1 MPILMAAKEKRISK
15 SSLFSSDI
23 GIDLG
28 TANTLVYVRGRG
40 IVLNEPSVVTVNDK
54 TGQVVAIG
62 KEAKMMLG
70 KTPPHVRVVRPLS
83 HGVISDFE
91 VTEEL
96 LAYLI
101 RKAQGDRTRLFGP
114 RVVVGV
120 PTGVTNVESRAV
132 RDAALAS
139 GAREV
144 YIVEETMAGAIGAKL
159 PVRDP
164 VGTMVLDIGG
174 GTTDIAVIALGGT
187 VASKSSH
194 VAGDRFNEN
203 IIDFVRSEFQLAI
216 GEKTAE
222 DVKIGIGAV
231 LPLSEPLTQA
241 VRGRDLATGLPR
253 EVKLTDTHIREAL
266 QPSLDK
272 LMEAMKEVIEATP
285 PELLSDVLER
295 GVTVF
300 GGGAL
305 LRGLPEMLSNMLGVP
320 VFVATD
326 PLTAVVRGTGI
337 IVEDP
342 RAWSGIFL
350 HEDAIL
356 PQT

>member
-1 MPILMAAKEKRISK
+1 MAKKK
-15 SSLFSSDI
+15 SIKGTSLWGGDI

-62 KEAKMMLG
+62 KEAKAMLG
-70 KTPPHVRVVRPLS
+70 KTPPHVRAVRPLS

-91 VTEEL
+91 VTQEL
-96 LAYLI
+96 LAYLL
-101 RKAQGDRTRLFGP
+101 RKAQGDRTRLWGP
-114 RVVVGV
+114 RVVIGV

-159 PVRDP
+159 PVNEP

-174 GTTDIAVIALGGT
+174 GTTDIAVLSLGGP
-187 VASKSSH
+187 VAAKSSH
-194 VAGDRFNEN
+194 VAGDRFNDN
-203 IIDFVRSEFQLAI
+203 IIEYVRSEFQLAI

-222 DVKIGIGAV
+222 EVKIAIGAV
-231 LPLSEPLTQA
+231 LPLQDALLRP

-253 EVKLTDTHIREAL
+253 EIMMTDAHVREAL
-266 QPSLDK
+266 QPSFDK
-272 LMEAMKEVIEATP
+272 LMETMKEVIEATP

-305 LRGLPEMLSNMLGVP
+305 IQGLPEFLSKMLGVP
-320 VFVATD
+320 VYVATD

-350 HEDAIL
+350 DEDEIL
-356 PQT
+356 PEN

>member
-1 MPILMAAKEKRISK
+1 MVRRFSK

-40 IVLNEPSVVTVNDK
+40 IVIAEPSVVAVNDK
-54 TGQVVAIG
+54 TGQVVAVG
-62 KEAKMMLG
+62 TEAKRMLG
-70 KTPPHVRVVRPLS
+70 KTPSHIRAVRPLS

-101 RKAQGDRTRLFGP
+101 NKAQGGRSRLFGP

-132 RDAALAS
+132 RDAALTA

-144 YIVEETMAGAIGAKL
+144 YIMEEPVAGAIGVKL
-159 PVRDP
+159 PIQEA

-174 GTTDIAVIALGGT
+174 GTTDIAVLALGGT
-187 VASKSSH
+187 VSSKSSQ

-203 IIDFVRSEFQLAI
+203 IIDFVRSEFQLLI
-216 GEKTAE
+216 GERTAE
-222 DVKIGIGAV
+222 EVKIGIGAV
-231 LPLSEPLTQA
+231 LPMNDALEKA

-253 EVKLTDTHIREAL
+253 EITLTDAHVREAL
-266 QPSLDK
+266 EPSLDT
-272 LMEAMKEVIEATP
+272 LMEAMKEVIEKTP

-295 GVTVF
+295 GVVVF

-305 LRGLPEMLSNMLGVP
+305 LRGLPQLLSKMLGVP
-320 VFVATD
+320 VHVAPE

-337 IVEDP
+337 VTEDP
-342 RAWSGIFL
+342 RPWANTFIDEEVSL
-350 HEDAIL
+350 REA
-356 PQT
+356 

>member
-1 MPILMAAKEKRISK
+1 MKKRLTKNSF
-15 SSLFSSDI
+15 FSSDI

-62 KEAKMMLG
+62 KEAKLMLG
-70 KTPPHVRVVRPLS
+70 KTPPHVRAVRPLS

-96 LAYLI
+96 LSYLI
-101 RKAQGDRTRLFGP
+101 RKAQGDRSRLFGP

-132 RDAALAS
+132 RDAALNA

-144 YIVEETMAGAIGAKL
+144 FILEEPVAGAIGAKL
-159 PVRDP
+159 PIHDP

-174 GTTDIAVIALGGT
+174 GTTDIAVISLGGT

-194 VAGDRFNEN
+194 VAGDRFNDN

-222 DVKIGIGAV
+222 EVKMHIGAV
-231 LPLSEPLTQA
+231 MPQGAMLERA

-253 EVKLTDTHIREAL
+253 EILMTDAHVREAL
-266 QPSLDK
+266 QPSLDT
-272 LMEAMKEVIEATP
+272 LMEAMKEVIESTP

-305 LRGLPEMLSNMLGVP
+305 LRGLPELLSKMLGVP
-320 VFVATD
+320 VFVAPD
-326 PLTAVVRGTGI
+326 PLTAVVRGTGL
-337 IVEDP
+337 VTEDP
-342 RAWSGIFL
+342 RPWSGMFL
-350 HEDAIL
+350 YEDAIL
-356 PQT
+356 SQA

>member
-1 MPILMAAKEKRISK
+1 MVRRFSR

-40 IVLNEPSVVTVNDK
+40 IVIAEPSVVAVNDK
-54 TGQVVAIG
+54 TGQVVAVG
-62 KEAKMMLG
+62 ADAKRMLG
-70 KTPPHVRVVRPLS
+70 KTPPHIRAVRPLS

-101 RKAQGDRTRLFGP
+101 NKAQSGRSRLFGP

-132 RDAALAS
+132 RDAALTA

-144 YIVEETMAGAIGAKL
+144 YIMEEPVAGAIGVKL
-159 PVRDP
+159 PIQEA

-174 GTTDIAVIALGGT
+174 GTTDIAVLALGGT
-187 VASKSSH
+187 VSSKSSH
-194 VAGDRFNEN
+194 VAGDRFNDN
-203 IIDFVRSEFQLAI
+203 IIDYVRSEFQLLI
-216 GEKTAE
+216 GERTAE
-222 DVKIGIGAV
+222 DVKIGIGSV
-231 LPLSEPLTQA
+231 IPLKDPLEKA

-253 EVKLTDTHIREAL
+253 EVMLTDAHVREAL
-266 QPSLDK
+266 EPSFDS
-272 LMEAMKEVIEATP
+272 LMEAMKEVIEKTP

-295 GVTVF
+295 GVVAF

-305 LRGLPEMLSNMLGVP
+305 LRGLPQLLSKMLGVP
-320 VFVATD
+320 VHVAPE

-337 IVEDP
+337 VTEDP
-342 RAWSGIFL
+342 RPWANTFIDEEISL
-350 HEDAIL
+350 REA
-356 PQT
+356 

>member
-1 MPILMAAKEKRISK
+1 MARISK
-15 SSLFSSDI
+15 SSFFSSDI

-40 IVLNEPSVVTVNDK
+40 VVINEPSVVAVNDK
-54 TGQVVAIG
+54 TGTVVAVG
-62 KEAKMMLG
+62 KDAKAMLG
-70 KTPPHVRVVRPLS
+70 KTPPHIRAVRPLS

-101 RKAQGDRTRLFGP
+101 NKAQGGRARLFGP
-114 RVVVGV
+114 RVVIGV

-132 RDAALAS
+132 RDAAMTA

-144 YIVEETMAGAIGAKL
+144 FIIDEPVAGAIGAKL
-159 PVRDP
+159 PIHEA

-174 GTTDIAVIALGGT
+174 GTTDIGVISLGGT
-187 VASKSSH
+187 VAAKSSQ
-194 VAGDRFNEN
+194 VAGDRLNDN
-203 IIDFVRSEFQLAI
+203 IVEYVRSEFKLGI
-216 GEKTAE
+216 GDRTAE
-222 DVKIGIGAV
+222 EVKIAIGAV
-231 LPLSEPLTQA
+231 VPLTEVLSRP

-253 EVKLTDTHIREAL
+253 EVILTDSHVREAL
-266 QPSLDK
+266 APSLDA
-272 LMEAMKEVIEATP
+272 LMDTMKDVIERTP

-305 LRGLPEMLSNMLGVP
+305 LRGLPQLLAKMLGVP
-320 VFVATD
+320 VRVAPD

-337 IVEDP
+337 VTEDP
-342 RAWSGIFL
+342 EPYTSFFIDEA
-350 HEDAIL
+350 DIL
-356 PQT
+356 SEA

>member
-1 MPILMAAKEKRISK
+1 MARKRFSK
-15 SSLFSSDI
+15 SSFFSSDI

-40 IVLNEPSVVTVNDK
+40 IVIDEPSVVTLNEK
-54 TGQVVAIG
+54 TGQVVAVG
-62 KEAKMMLG
+62 KEAKLMLG
-70 KTPPHVRVVRPLS
+70 KTPPHIRAVRPLS

-101 RKAQGDRTRLFGP
+101 NKAQDGRSRLLGP
-114 RVVVGV
+114 RVVIGV

-132 RDAALAS
+132 RDAALTA

-144 YIVEETMAGAIGAKL
+144 YILEEPMAGAIGAKL
-159 PVRDP
+159 PITQAI
-164 VGTMVLDIGG
+164 GTMVLDIGG

-222 DVKIGIGAV
+222 DTKIAIGSV
-231 LPLSEPLTQA
+231 LPLDEPLTRA

-253 EVKLTDTHIREAL
+253 EIILTDAHVREAL
-266 QPSLDK
+266 TPSLDS

-305 LRGLPEMLSNMLGVP
+305 LRGLPELLATMLGVP
-320 VFVATD
+320 VHIAPD
-326 PLTAVVRGTGI
+326 PLTCVVRGSGI
-337 IVEDP
+337 VTEDP
-342 RAWSGIFL
+342 RSFEEVFL
-350 HEDAIL
+350 HEEAIL
-356 PQT
+356 SQA

>member
-1 MPILMAAKEKRISK
+1 MAKRRFSK
-15 SSLFSSDI
+15 NSIFSSDI

-54 TGQVVAIG
+54 TGQMVAVG

-70 KTPPHVRVVRPLS
+70 KTPPHIRAVRPLH

-101 RKAQGDRTRLFGP
+101 RKAQGGRSRLLGP

-132 RDAALAS
+132 RDAALTA

-144 YIVEETMAGAIGAKL
+144 FILEEPMAGAIGAKL
-159 PVRDP
+159 PITEAI
-164 VGTMVLDIGG
+164 GTMVLDIGG
-174 GTTDIAVIALGGT
+174 GSTDIAVIALGGT
-187 VASKSSH
+187 VSSKSSH

-222 DVKIGIGAV
+222 DTKIAIGAV
-231 LPLSEPLTQA
+231 LPLPAPLERA

-253 EVKLTDTHIREAL
+253 EIIMTDAHIREAL
-266 QPSLDK
+266 SPSLDS
-272 LMEAMKEVIEATP
+272 LMEAMKEVIEQTP

-305 LRGLPEMLSNMLGVP
+305 LRGLPQLLSRMLGVP
-320 VFVATD
+320 VHVAAD

-337 IVEDP
+337 VTEDP
-342 RAWSGIFL
+342 EPWKDAFV

-356 PQT
+356 THA

>member
-1 MPILMAAKEKRISK
+1 MARKRLSR
-15 SSLFSSDI
+15 SSFFSTDI

-40 IVLNEPSVVTVNDK
+40 IVIDEPSVVALNDK
-54 TGQVVAIG
+54 TGQVVAVG
-62 KEAKMMLG
+62 MGAKLMLG
-70 KTPPHVRVVRPLS
+70 KTPPHIRAVRPLS

-101 RKAQGDRTRLFGP
+101 NKAQNGRSSLLGP
-114 RVVVGV
+114 RVVIGV
-120 PTGVTNVESRAV
+120 PTGVTNVQSRAV
-132 RDAALAS
+132 RDAALTA

-144 YIVEETMAGAIGAKL
+144 YILEEPMAGAIGAKL
-159 PVRDP
+159 PILEA

-174 GTTDIAVIALGGT
+174 GTTDISVIALGGT
-187 VASKSSH
+187 VAGKSSH

-203 IIDFVRSEFQLAI
+203 IIDYVRSEFQLAI

-222 DVKIGIGAV
+222 DTKIAIGAV
-231 LPLSEPLTQA
+231 LPLETSLTKA
-241 VRGRDLATGLPR
+241 IRGRDLATGLPR
-253 EVKLTDTHIREAL
+253 EIVLTDTHVREAL
-266 QPSLDK
+266 SPSLDS
-272 LMEAMKEVIEATP
+272 LMDAMKEVIEATP

-305 LRGLPEMLSNMLGVP
+305 LRGLPELLSKMLGVP
-320 VFVATD
+320 VHVAPD

-337 IVEDP
+337 VTEDP
-342 RAWSGIFL
+342 RAYQESFL

-356 PQT
+356 SQA

>member
-1 MPILMAAKEKRISK
+1 MKKAKKIK
-15 SSLFSSDI
+15 KNSLFSSDI

-40 IVLNEPSVVTVNDK
+40 VVLNEPSVVTINDK

-62 KEAKMMLG
+62 KEAKIMLG
-70 KTPPHVRVVRPLS
+70 KTPPHVRAVRPLS

-114 RVVVGV
+114 RVVIGV

-132 RDAALAS
+132 KDAALAS

-144 YIVEETMAGAIGAKL
+144 YIVEEPMAGAIGAKL
-159 PVRDP
+159 PVNEP

-174 GTTDIAVIALGGT
+174 GTTDIAVISLGGS
-187 VASKSSH
+187 VSSKSSQ
-194 VAGDRFNEN
+194 VAGDRFNAD
-203 IIDFVRSEFQLAI
+203 IIDYVRSEFALAI

-222 DVKIGIGAV
+222 DVKIEIGAV
-231 LPLSEPLTQA
+231 LPLAEKLERP

-253 EVKLTDTHIREAL
+253 EITLSDANVREAL

-300 GGGAL
+300 GGGAQL
-305 LRGLPEMLSNMLGVP
+305 HGLPELLSKMLGVP
-320 VFVATD
+320 VYVATD

-337 IVEDP
+337 ITEDP
-342 RAWSGIFL
+342 SLWGGVFIN
-350 HEDAIL
+350 EDAIL
-356 PQT
+356 PQN

>member
-1 MPILMAAKEKRISK
+1 MAKHFSK
-15 SSLFSSDI
+15 NSFFSSDI

-40 IVLNEPSVVTVNDK
+40 LVINEPSVVTVNDK
-54 TGQVVAIG
+54 TGQVVAVG
-62 KEAKMMLG
+62 KEAKAMLG
-70 KTPPHVRVVRPLS
+70 KTPPHIRAVRPLS

-96 LAYLI
+96 LSYLI
-101 RKAQGDRTRLFGP
+101 HKAQGGRSRMLGP
-114 RVVVGV
+114 RVVIGV

-132 RDAALAS
+132 RDAAMNA

-144 YIVEETMAGAIGAKL
+144 YILEEPMAGAIGAKL
-159 PVRDP
+159 PVTEA

-174 GTTDIAVIALGGT
+174 GTTDIAVIALGGS
-187 VASKSSH
+187 VAGKSSQ

-222 DVKIGIGAV
+222 DTKVAIGAV
-231 LPLSEPLTQA
+231 LPLPEPLSRA

-253 EVKLTDTHIREAL
+253 EIILTDTHVREAL
-266 QPSLDK
+266 SSSLDS
-272 LMEAMKEVIEATP
+272 LMETMKEVIESTP

-305 LRGLPEMLSNMLGVP
+305 LRGLPELLSKMLGVP
-320 VFVATD
+320 VHVAND

-337 IVEDP
+337 VTEDP
-342 RAWSGIFL
+342 RPWGDTFM
-350 HEDAIL
+350 HEEVII
-356 PQT
+356 PKG

>member
-1 MPILMAAKEKRISK
+1 MAKRFSRN
-15 SSLFSSDI
+15 SFFSSDI

-54 TGQVVAIG
+54 TGQIVAVG

-70 KTPPHVRVVRPLS
+70 KTPPHIRAVRPLH

-101 RKAQGDRTRLFGP
+101 RKAQGGRSRLLGP

-120 PTGVTNVESRAV
+120 PTGVTNVQSRAV
-132 RDAALAS
+132 RDAVLTS

-144 YIVEETMAGAIGAKL
+144 FILEEPMAGAIGAKL
-159 PVRDP
+159 PITEAI
-164 VGTMVLDIGG
+164 GTMVLDIGG
-174 GTTDIAVIALGGT
+174 GSTDIAVIALGGT
-187 VASKSSH
+187 VASKSSQ

-203 IIDFVRSEFQLAI
+203 ITDFVRSEFQLAI

-222 DVKIGIGAV
+222 DTKIAIGAV
-231 LPLSEPLTQA
+231 LPLPAPLEKA

-253 EVKLTDTHIREAL
+253 EIVMTDSHIREAL
-266 QPSLDK
+266 APSLDS
-272 LMEAMKEVIEATP
+272 LMEAMKEVIEHTP

-300 GGGAL
+300 GGGAQ
-305 LRGLPEMLSNMLGVP
+305 LRGLPQLLSRMLGVP
-320 VFVATD
+320 VHVAAD

-337 IVEDP
+337 VTEDP
-342 RAWSGIFL
+342 EPWKDAFL

-356 PQT
+356 PQA